1 MSIVDNI
8 HNICQVKLPKRVIN
22 MRWEMK
28 SGIEELQWLKSKDV
42 YLRSKQK
49 LEQRGSFQITLT

>member
-8 HNICQVKLPKRVIN
+8 HNICQVELPKRVIN

-42 YLRSKQK
+42 YLQSKQK